1 LLSAYHFYVAHP
13 FASPDAAHSGRIKT
27 MKSVVCMCLCAF
39 VLCAAEPAKVAF
51 DGAARALG
59 AGDYETAE
67 RGFQAVL
74 RQEPGNVAALSNLG
88 VIYSR
93 TSHADRAIAMYQ
105 RALKLS
111 PNDKA
116 LLLNLG
122 LVYLR
127 QEAHARALPYFARV
141 VAIDPQHLQARQ
153 LLAVCRVYTGQLSP
167 AIHDLEVLRE
177 SAPREEGIL
186 FLLGFAYLKNHNSE
200 EAAAIFKQM
209 FDAAGA
215 ERARFLLGK
224 AYYEATMFPQA
235 EENFFEVLRLNP
247 KFPGVHLELG
257 KVYISL
263 RRTEDAIRE
272 LQVVLKDS
280 PGDAD
285 ASYFLGGLLAQG
297 ERYTEAIPY
306 LERAKKLKP
315 DFWAPYFY
323 LGKAKLR
330 LEQPAEAVVLLQR
343 AVALNPDEASA
354 YYQLGRALQASG
366 RDVEARQALRRV
378 ADLRA
383 AALDAPALDS
393 GKVAGAR

>member
-1 LLSAYHFYVAHP
+1 
-13 FASPDAAHSGRIKT
+13 
-27 MKSVVCMCLCAF
+27 MKSAACLCLCAF
-39 VLCAAEPAKVAF
+39 FLCAAEPAKEVF
-51 DGAARALG
+51 DGAVRALA

-67 RGFQAVL
+67 RGFQSVL
-74 RQEPGNVAALSNLG
+74 REQPRHIAALSNLG

-93 TSHADRAIAMYQ
+93 TNRADKAIAVYR
-105 RALKLS
+105 RALEVS

-116 LLLNLG
+116 ILLNLG
-122 LVYLR
+122 LVYLK
-127 QEAHARALPYFARV
+127 QEAHSRALPYFARV

-153 LLAVCRVYTGQLSP
+153 LLAVCRAYAGQMAP
-167 AIHDLEVLRE
+167 AIHDLEALRAA
-177 SAPREEGIL
+177 APRDEGIL
-186 FLLGFAYLKNHNSE
+186 FLLGFAYLKNHDAE
-200 EAAAIFKQM
+200 KAKAIFQLM
-209 FDAAGA
+209 FEAAGA
-215 ERARFLLGK
+215 ERAQFLLGK
-224 AYYEATMFPQA
+224 AYYEATLFPQA
-235 EENFFEVLRLNP
+235 EESFFEVLRLDP
-247 KFPGVHLELG
+247 RFPGVHLELG

-263 RRTEDAIRE
+263 RRTDEAIRE
-272 LQVVLKDS
+272 LELALKEN

-306 LERAKKLKP
+306 LERARKAKP

-343 AVALNPDEASA
+343 AVKLNPDDASA
-354 YYQLGRALQASG
+354 YYQLGRALQACG
-366 RDVEARQALRRV
+366 RAVEARRALRRV

-383 AALDAPALDS
+383 AALEATPLDD

>member
-1 LLSAYHFYVAHP
+1 
-13 FASPDAAHSGRIKT
+13 
-27 MKSVVCMCLCAF
+27 MKSAVCLCLCAF
-39 VLCAAEPAKVAF
+39 VLCATEPAKVVF

-74 RQEPGNVAALSNLG
+74 RQEPANIAALSNLG

-93 TSHADRAIAMYQ
+93 TSRADRAIAMYQ

-153 LLAVCRVYTGQLSP
+153 LLAVCRAYTGQLAP
-167 AIHDLEVLRE
+167 AIRDLESLRAA
-177 SAPREEGIL
+177 APNDEGIL
-186 FLLGFAYLKNHNSE
+186 FLLGFAYLKNHDAE
-200 EAAAIFKQM
+200 KAEAIFKQM

-215 ERARFLLGK
+215 ERAQFLLGK
-224 AYYEATMFPQA
+224 ANYEATLFPQA
-235 EENFFEVLRLNP
+235 EESFLAVLRLNP

-263 RRTEDAIRE
+263 RRTGDATRE
-272 LQVVLKDS
+272 LELALKES
-280 PGDAD
+280 PGDLD

-297 ERYTEAIPY
+297 ERYTEAVPY
-306 LERAKKLKP
+306 LERARKGKP

-354 YYQLGRALQASG
+354 YYQLGRALQACG
-366 RDVEARQALRRV
+366 REAEARQALRRV

-383 AALDAPALDS
+383 AALEATPLDD
-393 GKVAGAR
+393 GKVVGAR